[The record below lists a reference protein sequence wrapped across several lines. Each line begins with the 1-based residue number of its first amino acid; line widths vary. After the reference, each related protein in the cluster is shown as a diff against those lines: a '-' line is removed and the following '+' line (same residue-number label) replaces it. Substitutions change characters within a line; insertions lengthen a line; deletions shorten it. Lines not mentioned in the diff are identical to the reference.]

1 MRLRTLAAITKA
13 VEPEAE
19 VFCSTAARTLLLL
32 HSNADHFEVDA
43 SQKNAIQDPKQ
54 AASRQIPMPLVLR
67 NGRTRMKNDTTA
79 LLLQA
84 HSRDRQKIADVR
96 AGREVVSLALLSPL
110 LSSRLEESRRCRE
123 QGTKMHTPDVLGR
136 KYMDHIETC
145 VIQHAARRQLALR
158 ARGMDVDPT
167 FQLFPFVTH
176 TPCTSAATLA
186 SMICHLIEKDIPIRR
201 IWSQVETMYRQ
212 TPEIRG
218 IRVAC
223 AGRTSR
229 ASTKAK
235 TLNYRVGST
244 SLAVFSRDV
253 DYGAITA
260 ATRRGS
266 VGLKVWIAF
275 H

>member
-1 MRLRTLAAITKA
+1 MRLRILAAITKA

-32 HSNADHFEVDA
+32 HSNADHFKVDL
-43 SQKNAIQDPKQ
+43 SQKSTIQDPKQ
-54 AASRQIPMPLVLR
+54 ATSRQIPTPLVLR
-67 NGRTRMKNDTTA
+67 NGRTRMKKDKTT
-79 LLLQA
+79 LLLQT
-84 HSRDRQKIADVR
+84 HPPHRRKIADAR
-96 AGREVVSLALLSPL
+96 AGREVISMALLSSL
-110 LSSRLEESRRCRE
+110 LSSRLEESRRCRQE
-123 QGTKMHTPDVLGR
+123 GTKMQTPDVMGR
-136 KYMDHIETC
+136 KYMDHIESC
-145 VIQHAARRQLALR
+145 VVQHAAKRQLALR
-158 ARGMDVDPT
+158 ARDMDVDPT

-186 SMICHLIEKDIPIRR
+186 SMICHLIEKDIPFRR
-201 IWSQVETMYRQ
+201 IWPQVETMYRQ

-229 ASTKAK
+229 TSTKAK
-235 TLNYRVGST
+235 TINSRVGST

-253 DYGAITA
+253 DYAAITA

-266 VGLKVWIAF
+266 IGLKVWIAF